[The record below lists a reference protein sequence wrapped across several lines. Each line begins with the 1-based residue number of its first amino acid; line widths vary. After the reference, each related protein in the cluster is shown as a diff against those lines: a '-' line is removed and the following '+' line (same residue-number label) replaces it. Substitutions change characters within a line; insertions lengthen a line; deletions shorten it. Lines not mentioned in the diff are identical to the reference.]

1 MERIRSADAGGSLP
15 RRSAKRGGG
24 FSGLFVILF
33 NRRQQPRRGPQRL
46 AMIEERKIANVERQ
60 RAAGT
65 FLIEHYGDRAAFD
78 AFTESD
84 PASTSEARVREALQ
98 HR

>member
-1 MERIRSADAGGSLP
+1 
-15 RRSAKRGGG
+15 
-24 FSGLFVILF
+24 
-33 NRRQQPRRGPQRL
+33 
-46 AMIEERKIANVERQ
+46 MIEERKIAHVERQ

-65 FLIEHYGDRAAFD
+65 FLLDHHRHWTALD

-84 PASTSEARVREALQ
+84 PAATGETRVREALH